1 MAEIMIDA
9 LDLDEDMEFNQ
20 ENEVNTGSADVI
32 VTSSV
37 KMYLREIGQ
46 YDLLSREEEIKL
58 AKAAA
63 NGSQKAKDDL
73 VNHNLRLVV
82 SIAKRYMGRGLTLL
96 DLIQEGN
103 LGLIKAVD
111 KYDVSKGFKFSTYAT
126 YWIKQAIS
134 RAVMDQARNIRIP
147 VHIIELMSNIK
158 KIERDF
164 QQTHG
169 REPKETEVAAALD
182 VEVKKVK
189 EAYTWMKDTTSLDI
203 VVGDDEDTTVGSFI
217 EDESVVFAFTAI
229 EENDRI
235 TAIKNILDTLND
247 REKIVIIRRF
257 GIGIG
262 LDRAETLDE
271 IGKELG
277 LSRER
282 IRQIEVA
289 ALRKLRNPCRAN
301 LLKEFF

>member
-9 LDLDEDMEFNQ
+9 LDLDENMEFDQ
-20 ENEVNTGSADVI
+20 ENEVNTGNADVVI
-32 VTSSV
+32 TSSV

-58 AKAAA
+58 AEAAA

-103 LGLIKAVD
+103 MGLIKAVD

-158 KIERDF
+158 KVERDF
-164 QQTHG
+164 QQVHG
-169 REPKETEVAAALD
+169 REPKEAEVAAVLGI
-182 VEVKKVK
+182 EVKKVK

-203 VVGDDEDTTVGSFI
+203 MIGDDEDTTVGSFI
-217 EDESVVFAFTAI
+217 EDESVVPAFTAI
-229 EENDRI
+229 EENDRT
-235 TAIKNILDTLND
+235 TAIKNILDTLNG
-247 REKIVIIRRF
+247 REKMVIVRRF
-257 GIGIG
+257 GIG

-282 IRQIEVA
+282 IRQIEAA
-289 ALRKLRNPCRAN
+289 ALRKLRNPRRAN

>member
-9 LDLDEDMEFNQ
+9 LDLDEDMEFDQ
-20 ENEVNTGSADVI
+20 ENEVTTGNSDVVI
-32 VTSSV
+32 TSSV

-58 AKAAA
+58 AEAAA

-111 KYDVSKGFKFSTYAT
+111 KYDVTKGFKFSTYAT

-158 KIERDF
+158 KVERDF
-164 QQTHG
+164 QQTNG
-169 REPKETEVAAALD
+169 REPKEAEVAAALGI
-182 VEVKKVK
+182 EIKKVK

-203 VVGDDEDTTVGSFI
+203 MVGDDEDTTVGSFI
-217 EDESVVFAFTAI
+217 EDESVVPAFAAI
-229 EENDRI
+229 EENDR
-235 TAIKNILDTLND
+235 TVAIRNILDTLND
-247 REKIVIIRRF
+247 REKMVIVRRF
-257 GIGIG
+257 GIG

-282 IRQIEVA
+282 IRQIEAA
-289 ALRKLRNPCRAN
+289 ALRKLRNPRRAN

>member
-9 LDLDEDMEFNQ
+9 LDLDEDMEFDQ
-20 ENEVNTGSADVI
+20 ENEVNTGNADVVI
-32 VTSSV
+32 TSSM

-58 AKAAA
+58 AEAAA

-103 LGLIKAVD
+103 MGLIKAVD

-158 KIERDF
+158 KVERDF

-169 REPKETEVAAALD
+169 RKPKEVEVAAALG

-203 VVGDDEDTTVGSFI
+203 MVGDDEDTTVGSFI
-217 EDESVVFAFTAI
+217 EDESVVPAFAAI
-229 EENDRI
+229 EENDRTI
-235 TAIKNILDTLND
+235 AIRNILDTLND
-247 REKIVIIRRF
+247 REKMVIVRRF
-257 GIGIG
+257 GIG

-282 IRQIEVA
+282 IRQIEAA
-289 ALRKLRNPCRAN
+289 ALRKLRNPRRAN
-301 LLKEFF
+301 LLKKFF